1 MLKKFI
7 SLKIRTKLILF
18 SLGILLIPSLIIGTL
33 AYSSAKQEVG
43 KQMMSTSRESI
54 LLLDSFITSTINLK
68 VHDAEFFAKTVTPE
82 LVNGEDSPEL
92 RKKFEQYSNLHP
104 EAIRIF
110 LGTNTGLMIQNPKE
124 ELPADYDPRKR
135 PWYQEAMNN
144 KGEVIIT
151 DPYEASTGGMVVT
164 VARTT
169 DNGTGVI
176 GIDLM
181 IDNITQSAGKIK
193 IGHGGYV
200 VLLGR
205 QQSMIYHPTEEPGT
219 VAEGEHY
226 KKMYEA
232 SNGEFDYLLD
242 SKDKKM
248 TFTTN
253 ELTGWKIG
261 GTMYTSEIK
270 ESASPIFNK
279 TIITVIIS
287 VLLGG
292 IATFFIIRS
301 IIQPIRRLIA
311 STQAV
316 SEGDLTHEI
325 DVTGKDEI
333 GELALSFKDMTEN
346 LKQIITQ
353 VDMSTEQVAAAAEE
367 LTASADETTIATKQV
382 ASSIQQVA
390 SGAESQTVGIDK
402 TVNTMNEISHGME
415 TMTNNFVQV
424 NELTE
429 QAVKH
434 AEEGGES
441 VQHTMAQMHEI
452 HKQVESSDVIIKSLY
467 DRSQQVNEIIGVI
480 SDISNQTNLLAL
492 NAAIEAARA
501 GEQGKGFAVVA
512 DEVRK
517 LADQSQSSASQI
529 AELIRA
535 IQEDTEKSVQSMQHA
550 TKSVQDGIIVSNKT
564 IEKFD
569 QILNAVRVMAPQIEE
584 VSQIAEQITAEIKNV
599 TDTSNELSEIA
610 KENASSSENVAAS
623 TEEQLASLEE
633 VSLSA
638 RSLSEMAMELQELV
652 RKFKI

>member
-1 MLKKFI
+1 M
-7 SLKIRTKLILF
+7 
-18 SLGILLIPSLIIGTL
+18 L

-43 KQMMSTSRESI
+43 KQIMSSSRESI
-54 LLLDSFITSTINLK
+54 LLLDSMITSSISLK
-68 VHDAEFFAKTVTPE
+68 VHDAESFAKTVTSE

-92 RKKFEQYSNLHP
+92 RTKFEQYSNLHP
-104 EAIRIF
+104 ETISIY
-110 LGTNTGLMIQNPKE
+110 LGTTDGLMIQNPRKE
-124 ELPADYDPRKR
+124 LAADYDPRQR
-135 PWYQEAMNN
+135 PWYKEAMNK

-151 DPYEASTGGMVVT
+151 DPYEASSGGMVVT

-169 DNGTGVI
+169 DDGTGVI
-176 GIDLM
+176 GINLM
-181 IDNITQSAGKIK
+181 IGNITQSAGNIK
-193 IGHGGYV
+193 IGKEGYV

-205 QQSMIYHPTEEPGT
+205 EQTMIYHPTVEAGT
-219 VAEGEHY
+219 VAEEDHY
-226 KKMYEA
+226 KEMYKA
-232 SNGEFDYLLD
+232 NKGEFDYQLD
-242 SKDKKM
+242 SEDKKM

-261 GTMYTSEIK
+261 ATMYTSEIQ

-279 TIITVIIS
+279 TLITMVISLVFGVI
-287 VLLGG
+287 V
-292 IATFFIIRS
+292 TFFIIRS
-301 IIQPIRRLIA
+301 IVKPISRLVG
-311 STQAV
+311 STLAI

-325 DVTGKDEI
+325 DVKGKDEI
-333 GELALSFKDMTEN
+333 SELAQSFKNMTDN

-353 VDMSTEQVAAAAEE
+353 VDMNTEQVAAASEE

-382 ASSIQQVA
+382 AFSIQQVA

-424 NELTE
+424 NELTQ
-429 QAVKH
+429 QAVRH

-441 VQHTMAQMHEI
+441 VQHTVAQMNEI
-452 HKQVESSDVIIKSLY
+452 HKQVENSDVIIKSLY
-467 DRSQQVNEIIGVI
+467 NRSQQVNEIIGVI

-535 IQEDTEKSVQSMQHA
+535 IQVDTEKSVQSMQLA
-550 TKSVQDGIIVSNKT
+550 TKSVQDGILVSNNT

-569 QILNAVRVMAPQIEE
+569 EILNAVRVMAPQIEE

-638 RSLSEMAMELQELV
+638 RSLSEMAAELQELV